1 MVNKDWLDIDVL
13 EDYLDGKLDARSM
26 NRVERAALEDPF
38 VAEALAGLSMS
49 PKRSLASLSLLQ
61 KQLQQRITEQQH
73 VKKKAV
79 ITWQRLS
86 IAATAAVLFISVGII
101 FWMRQVNYQQAG
113 DNQSKK
119 VEVVIA
125 PKIKDAEPAKPAP
138 ESVTPIASDEI
149 AMNTKAKA
157 RVMKAR
163 VNEPSSTE
171 EQNAVLRE
179 IAISASPYSSS
190 LVIGNSIK
198 GKVTDETTG
207 EPIVGANI
215 YKVNADG
222 ISRSLG
228 ATDQAGEFNIKVDS
242 LTKEQEIIVS
252 YVSYIAKRITVKPNE
267 LLAVALQE
275 DKKAMDEVVIRGY
288 QKKTREVTTGSVF
301 VVTGKEVADAPVSNV
316 EQLLQGKVAG
326 LNIQNNINAEPIIG
340 WEKYREYLIKENR
353 FRTEAKSGQT
363 AEYIFNIKDGR
374 PIDISVLKGISKKY
388 DNEAIRL
395 IKKGSGWKLSAPTP
409 SKVNVVLKF

>member
-1 MVNKDWLDIDVL
+1 MNKDWLDIDVL

-61 KQLQQRITEQQH
+61 KQLQQRVAEQQH

-86 IAATAAVLFISVGII
+86 VAATAAVLFISIGII
-101 FWMRQVNYQQAG
+101 FWMKQVNYQQTG

-119 VEVVIA
+119 VDVVIA
-125 PKIKDAEPAKPAP
+125 PKIKDAEPVKPVPELVAP
-138 ESVTPIASDEI
+138 LASDEV
-149 AMNTKAKA
+149 AMNTRVKA
-157 RVMKAR
+157 RTMKA
-163 VNEPSSTE
+163 NDSEPSSTE

-190 LVIGNSIK
+190 LGIGNSIK

-222 ISRSLG
+222 TYRGIG

-252 YVSYIAKRITVKPNE
+252 YVSYTTKRITVKPNE
-267 LLAVALQE
+267 LLAVALLQ
-275 DKKAMDEVVIRGY
+275 DRRTMDEVVIRGY

-301 VVTGKEVADAPVSNV
+301 VVSGKEVADAPVSNV
-316 EQLLQGKVAG
+316 GQLLQGKVAG

-353 FRTEAKSGQT
+353 FRKDAKPGQT
-363 AEYIFNIKDGR
+363 AEYLFGIKEGKPVNIV
-374 PIDISVLKGISKKY
+374 VLKGISKRY
-388 DNEAIRL
+388 DDEAIRL
-395 IKKGSGWKLSAPTP
+395 IKKGSDWKSSTPTP
-409 SKVNVVLKF
+409 SDVS

>member
-13 EDYLDGKLDARSM
+13 EDYLDGKLDAKSM

-61 KQLQQRITEQQH
+61 KQLQQRVSEQQY

-86 IAATAAVLFISVGII
+86 IAATAAVLFISIGII
-101 FWMRQVNYQQAG
+101 FWMKQVNYQQAE

-119 VEVVIA
+119 VDVVIA
-125 PKIKDAEPAKPAP
+125 PKVKQAEPVNPVP
-138 ESVTPIASDEI
+138 ELTPPIASDEV
-149 AMNTKAKA
+149 AMNTKAEA
-157 RVMKAR
+157 RTMKAR
-163 VNEPSSTE
+163 VNGLSAVE

-179 IAISASPYSSS
+179 VAISASPYSSS
-190 LVIGNSIK
+190 LVIGNSIR

-215 YKVNADG
+215 YKMNADG
-222 ISRSLG
+222 TYSGIG

-252 YVSYIAKRITVKPNE
+252 SVSYATKRIAVKPNE
-267 LLAVALQE
+267 LLAVALRE
-275 DKKAMDEVVIRGY
+275 DKSTMDEVVIRGY
-288 QKKTREVTTGSVF
+288 QKRTREVTTGSSFIVS
-301 VVTGKEVADAPVSNV
+301 GKEVTDTPVSNV

-326 LNIQNNINAEPIIG
+326 LNIQNNINAEPTIG
-340 WEKYREYLIKENR
+340 WEKYREYLIKKNR
-353 FRTEAKSGQT
+353 FSRDAKPGQT
-363 AEYIFNIKDGR
+363 AEYHFGIKDGR
-374 PIDISVLKGISKKY
+374 PVNIVVLKGISKKY

-395 IKKGSGWKLSAPTP
+395 IKKGSDWKLSNPTP
-409 SKVNVVLKF
+409 SDVSVVLKF